1 MAAVFRSKLSTSVA
15 SVNPSLDT
23 SVLFDATYV
32 EGTGSPIDEF
42 LMRLVA
48 INQLAP
54 PPAAFNPLQAQ
65 LVLLGVIAAVESYLR
80 AILRR
85 LIAMDSICQES
96 VHRRDVS
103 YGAAIHLTKDMLPE
117 AVLEKISFISKGS
130 IVDSIRELAGI
141 KGNLPPDVTASID
154 DYVKICHLRHCAVHR
169 FGKLGVSNAIA
180 LGLED
185 HKELL
190 EKPLLLDYLSLQ
202 NSIVISTG
210 MVKTINNFL
219 FNEIVSRISDSRWT
233 GVYKTDK
240 RLFLTYYKIFADT
253 ISTTGFSVGL
263 KDMYIL
269 FMSQKAKFSAGLP
282 F

>member
-1 MAAVFRSKLSTSVA
+1 M
-15 SVNPSLDT
+15 
-23 SVLFDATYV
+23 
-32 EGTGSPIDEF
+32 
-42 LMRLVA
+42 
-48 INQLAP
+48 
-54 PPAAFNPLQAQ
+54 
-65 LVLLGVIAAVESYLR
+65 IAAVESYLR